1 MRGFRAGFRHRSL
14 LVLVA
19 ALLLLPLG
27 LLGFEKLFTS
37 GAWTAVPLKY
47 WISDTFDSFTYV
59 SWGAGALKLRPPAKP
74 LVVLVGGSSA
84 RESIWS
90 GEALANEIE
99 LAGGPDV
106 AGRSL
111 AGPHQ
116 SLGGSLAIID
126 NLPNTPTTVLYGIN
140 FHRLGGG
147 MKQQFKQIDGRE
159 LLLKSETLRRFA
171 AERSAE
177 YRRSYS
183 ILPGIFQSLATRA
196 SALGS
201 SVAQGRGLLITYDVH
216 STDRKPDLTPVELA
230 KVNRW
235 INSPERLRRL
245 RKGFPEIL
253 ALLDESL
260 LVARRRG
267 LDVVLVELPH
277 NPAVSGTGFR
287 AAQSYYQ
294 GHIRELA
301 MKYGITYL
309 DFSDDV
315 DLTAAD
321 FHDLSHVKASG
332 RTKWQMRL
340 ARELARLYRQGALPR
355 GATAAGVAAGAQ
367 LSLSPLVQ
375 PQGGQPL

>member
-235 INSPERLRRL
+235 INSPSVSAGSGRAFRRSSRCSTNRCWSPGVGASTWCWSSSLTTQPSRER
-245 RKGFPEIL
+245 
-253 ALLDESL
+253 
-260 LVARRRG
+260 
-267 LDVVLVELPH
+267 
-277 NPAVSGTGFR
+277 VSGR
-287 AAQSYYQ
+287 PS
-294 GHIRELA
+294 
-301 MKYGITYL
+301 
-309 DFSDDV
+309 
-315 DLTAAD
+315 
-321 FHDLSHVKASG
+321 
-332 RTKWQMRL
+332 RTT
-340 ARELARLYRQGALPR
+340 R
-355 GATAAGVAAGAQ
+355 GTSV
-367 LSLSPLVQ
+367 SLR
-375 PQGGQPL
+375 